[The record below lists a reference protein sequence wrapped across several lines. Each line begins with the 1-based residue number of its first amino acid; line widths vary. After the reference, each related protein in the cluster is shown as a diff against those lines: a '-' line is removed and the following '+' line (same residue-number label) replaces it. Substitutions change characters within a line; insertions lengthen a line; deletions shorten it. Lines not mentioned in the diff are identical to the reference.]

1 MVAPREKVQRTKTP
15 NEEVSKDPDPVSD
28 ELEAN
33 RLVTYE
39 EADGDTYYF
48 IEVTEEGFGPRKKIK
63 GELKDFLIEKAKKV
77 NLRTYVVGSKLKNG
91 WFDVSFDAGENVLS
105 IGDQNF
111 EVAKKVPEDEIV
123 VAPDTTDFLV
133 NAGALTSNF
142 IMDPSLSGVI
152 KADGTISR
160 TDEDAFNALA
170 VGTSATQN
178 KTKKL
183 VILEKDGQLR
193 ISTLTGDFSGKRSGV
208 LKFYDSVLETKN
220 GKPAAEKSRPRPLK
234 NKSYREG
241 GQINARP
248 ANRDG
253 WEVVGVINT
262 TDPVPA
268 VDLIVT
274 GEQLANDSIF
284 NKKTKGFE
292 NGMPVPDE
300 GRMQKMAQG
309 EMDRIFANDA
319 RLIGLENELDQLIDR
334 QTLNGEDVKQDMEA
348 VEREIAEIKE
358 EIQQAVNKTF
368 KLKGKKEE
376 YRVADVLASISAEKD
391 AIANWEEKR
400 ARYRTTGGVRK
411 TNPNFDPNFAKSTK
425 GMNKNDYIIQY
436 KEENDIPTFPK
447 EVRDEALRIEQKAIK
462 QSDQSMASSDVAE
475 TQVSGSDRDSNR
487 DDTGSEDIGEL
498 SESLLNQSSA
508 DAVGGVTSRA
518 EGGDLIYAKEGVSGL
533 WPSKDVSQK
542 QGRLDPKI
550 FLQFLEA
557 RKLAKIFRVLTDAK
571 SLLQSHNGLDDRLHG
586 KGMSDAHKARKE
598 LDTKIRQIET
608 HLGTQKGEIRSAAL
622 KDPNTINN
630 LDARLTKA
638 ELELAREIYYQA
650 TKTSKLVKPYQRKA
664 TSKTFKEAT
673 QSDVR
678 EQNQRFE
685 DLTSLANRESDPAKI
700 QQIADAIAQLE
711 PINVGDR
718 IEIPAGSLITVDPS
732 DAQLL
737 QGMDQLI
744 DEVAMIDSASTTDV
758 KGIPDDFL
766 GLPAFVIGMIK
777 EAKRSLNPRRLTE
790 IRGIDSPLTLSMLA
804 IINDAFP
811 GNIGVQQEYIG
822 PSGANRR
829 DFEFGAF
836 LKDGLAGNN
845 YEQVKEVLDHIE
857 NNFFKSEDF
866 SKVTNNEVK
875 KVFRKKIVPML
886 HALYGL
892 DTDGNIVE
900 EINGPEGVVN
910 HKMFALDLYRYFGP
924 AEFKDDTY
932 VDISSREVTADVDA
946 QFLMTS
952 LAGYGLMDPTTNQ
965 NVDTPMIIVDDKT
978 ESLEMQRARNMIGSV
993 ASPINP
999 MESLGMTENLQQA
1012 RAAQDRFGKPEIPF
1026 SGRAAVSHIL
1036 KNIKSDFNNAEMLD
1050 YVARVLQQSK
1060 FMDTVKVRFAPW
1072 EKFRQYAQS
1081 NGDEVSAAVYL
1092 GHSNEILVSDIFY
1105 TDTNISAD
1113 ESLYAAILHELIHAP
1128 TRTALDVGYAY
1139 NNDIDINSKVGNIID
1154 MQPGV
1159 AEEMGKIYSNIKD
1172 VIIPA
1177 VTLSNESQSV
1187 ELTHALSS
1195 PHEFMASLT
1204 GSQLVDALKK
1214 TRLSEK
1220 DRRKLGMGKRS
1231 WIRTAWDA
1239 VKTFLLRMIGFTPS
1253 NTDALQYTM
1262 DQLDRTVEIAQGLA
1276 KSRKAIARAN
1286 VTRKSVL
1293 DMLVGIKGANKL
1305 GRKTFGWHDGTDRS
1319 YIEFSKVKLAQ
1330 VEATANE
1337 YQKDGEHAML
1347 TVNGE
1352 EIDYIQSHEL
1362 QLKDLLEHPT
1372 LFEAYPEIAEMSV
1385 NFRVSEDDTYYGYFE
1400 RDDFS
1405 ITFAVPP
1412 GDNVANKPSFNENR
1426 YANPKYKEMAKRAN
1440 RLRSKKKYE
1449 YIVTLFHE
1457 IQHAVDAIE
1466 GHPPGTSAEEVTLF
1480 GSTFLQE
1487 PELFASL
1494 ADDGVFRETLR
1505 EVAGLGKEV
1514 PGAVDNNIKSA
1525 AYELNNFLSVM
1536 QDTTDALL
1544 DDMQIF
1550 GITERESG
1558 ELTAETTG
1566 QLAISA
1572 IKRLEEGKSVSA
1584 GPFGEDGLGPYRYF
1598 NTYFKNAWMLPQPQ
1612 QLAQLKKYLADY
1624 SNWIG
1629 MPAGRRK
1636 SINKALDVIIS
1647 LSGVHHSSSSMRQRR
1662 KAQPDASEMVH
1673 KNAHAS
1679 AFNELEALN
1688 MAAYQFSMQNGEIKM
1703 TYEEYLE
1710 KYGKVGNRRFD
1721 TLRKRNHK
1729 GVDNAETLRI
1739 GDEGKNQVMRTQAV
1753 SKALKWI
1760 SSHVRSAFKEIGDAM
1775 DNKKQYQQ
1783 ESAEIRDTLRD
1794 AAKGNLNSVQDIAR
1808 WLKERS
1814 ISKLTYQKLE
1824 RMFAQ
1829 LDVRGLTTAQAN
1841 AGRRIDEGKLAN
1853 VLLKVSAREGIEN
1866 GTEKEIYGF
1875 LTAQEEFSGTDI
1887 ETRAQAIALT
1897 HSIRNNKDGL
1907 ISLLRLSTDQ
1917 GISSERGRILNVV
1930 KKIANAGDMTALNAI
1945 DITGYGES
1953 MLENIK
1959 KIKEKELTN
1968 NEKIEQIDIATK
1980 VYQRRIDT
1988 LRPREKYFRSY
1999 LGELE
2004 PVDITNGV
2012 TVVGMS
2018 RRRDENGN
2026 LLYDE
2031 GDLYKIKRIKVEID
2045 GEKGIK
2051 NRKEFDQL
2059 MLDSLTFTSD
2069 QNNRDKYG
2077 SEYWFNAIR
2086 EQALKAKLEPVGTV
2100 KGKFAA
2106 QRRLAFLEELE
2117 SLNMRFARMGYEG
2130 TKISGMLARTQA
2142 IMRDLNS
2149 ESAAHAK
2156 RANIAVKK
2164 VAEVMKMSGQE
2175 VFDMWQ
2181 EIAWFMDNEAQYSG
2195 AELEEMYTELWKS
2208 VTKQGFIK
2216 PGVDAQA
2223 ARRAVKS
2230 MIIRQIEARDF
2241 ENRVNKKLGNKV
2253 EDDQVT
2259 VRSILDHSDVNLFR
2273 DALDLGYA
2281 TFSRALNDNVITNVL
2296 NIMDEKVGKFT
2307 MDGKEF
2313 GPNEARR
2320 ALTAEIGR
2328 LAEENNIEGITEL
2341 LDRLYGGEVQ
2351 NEFVEPYVTSGV
2363 RRTTFYG
2370 PSDNSG
2376 VGRDLG
2382 NSQVREAWEDSAGA
2396 ENRMIK
2402 FLDLL
2407 YDRYNEKTV
2416 DTQQDN
2422 DRAVWYA
2429 SFAKQLQ
2436 KRYAT
2441 LKTSGN
2447 RVAQKQHD
2455 LTAVSS
2461 ALSNTP
2467 RSLDARQVESV
2478 LPRKF
2483 FVYDFYD
2490 EVTSQIRLALMVTT
2504 SQFGRHGE
2512 NANKLG
2518 GDYLRRQGK
2527 RLAEFNTLME
2537 LAMGNGAPV
2546 THNEPQMRYSRAA
2559 KRAAY
2564 DELRRRG
2571 IKDPQKYWDQLY
2583 SDAVAF
2589 QDFHKAFDHLG
2600 KYYGHK
2606 NVAGPYADATLL
2618 LELLGT
2624 QAMAVL
2630 NNPKSSFWQG
2640 MALTEFP
2647 MAFRG
2652 LNRMSKTASIKAFQ
2666 NLINQSFGG
2675 IVEAMGV
2682 QLPKMGRYAQ
2692 NLNNT
2697 HFRFAEADME
2707 FREYATQIGY
2717 RGRMIDGTKSESM
2730 KKGLRWLKAGA
2741 AHHRQYNKEGTRAPF
2756 DLLTPIT
2763 GIFPWF
2769 NGMVNHSV
2777 AVGASYAIED
2787 EILRAAE
2794 YIERTGMSEIREI
2807 DPNEL
2812 GLTDEGVLN
2821 KYLIGAKD
2829 GWENANNMLQRSG
2842 LPTISRMAFMF
2853 VERKKRDPNAPVLE
2867 KEDVLQINQM
2877 AMNNMTGEGFNA
2889 KPAFLTTNPVMRYA
2903 GFFMGWPLFKMATT
2917 HDFIFRRSS
2926 ADIDTYTAFLKYLG
2940 LLSAYY
2946 MPMGLAASFM
2956 IDWYDE
2962 EVIGKPNNLPPLTP
2976 WAMLPIV
2983 GIPMAATDEQF
2994 TLYSVTSRLARAGSV
3009 YGMGFEVA
3017 NSMFATGDPYGA
3029 SREFSLDSRVFA
3041 FSMFRNI
3048 KDALGAYYH
3057 QGEADYGNVVR
3068 PVLYGIGGNSV
3079 IQQMDVVTNL
3089 FDIDIEERRMAE
3101 YIGARNYVKKTAW
3114 MMGLPLRPPSKG
3126 WGRPT
3131 PISVNVRQ
3139 MERAAY
3145 ANDTKEFL
3153 TQYQEAVEAAREWL
3167 TEQGRSDDPEK
3178 YVIERFRQRNLRIGV
3193 TQGKITDTDWQRML
3207 DIMDPDVSE
3216 LMKSYMRSH
3225 DSYLNMIKGS
3235 VQNTTLTPTEL
3246 RRQMMI
3252 SQYF

>member
-1 MVAPREKVQRTKTP
+1 M
-15 NEEVSKDPDPVSD
+15 
-28 ELEAN
+28 
-33 RLVTYE
+33 
-39 EADGDTYYF
+39 
-48 IEVTEEGFGPRKKIK
+48 
-63 GELKDFLIEKAKKV
+63 
-77 NLRTYVVGSKLKNG
+77 
-91 WFDVSFDAGENVLS
+91 
-105 IGDQNF
+105 
-111 EVAKKVPEDEIV
+111 
-123 VAPDTTDFLV
+123 
-133 NAGALTSNF
+133 
-142 IMDPSLSGVI
+142 
-152 KADGTISR
+152 
-160 TDEDAFNALA
+160 
-170 VGTSATQN
+170 
-178 KTKKL
+178 
-183 VILEKDGQLR
+183 
-193 ISTLTGDFSGKRSGV
+193 
-208 LKFYDSVLETKN
+208 
-220 GKPAAEKSRPRPLK
+220 
-234 NKSYREG
+234 
-241 GQINARP
+241 
-248 ANRDG
+248 
-253 WEVVGVINT
+253 
-262 TDPVPA
+262 
-268 VDLIVT
+268 
-274 GEQLANDSIF
+274 
-284 NKKTKGFE
+284 
-292 NGMPVPDE
+292 
-300 GRMQKMAQG
+300 
-309 EMDRIFANDA
+309 
-319 RLIGLENELDQLIDR
+319 
-334 QTLNGEDVKQDMEA
+334 
-348 VEREIAEIKE
+348 
-358 EIQQAVNKTF
+358 
-368 KLKGKKEE
+368 
-376 YRVADVLASISAEKD
+376 
-391 AIANWEEKR
+391 
-400 ARYRTTGGVRK
+400 
-411 TNPNFDPNFAKSTK
+411 
-425 GMNKNDYIIQY
+425 
-436 KEENDIPTFPK
+436 
-447 EVRDEALRIEQKAIK
+447 
-462 QSDQSMASSDVAE
+462 
-475 TQVSGSDRDSNR
+475 
-487 DDTGSEDIGEL
+487 
-498 SESLLNQSSA
+498 
-508 DAVGGVTSRA
+508 
-518 EGGDLIYAKEGVSGL
+518 
-533 WPSKDVSQK
+533 
-542 QGRLDPKI
+542 
-550 FLQFLEA
+550 
-557 RKLAKIFRVLTDAK
+557 
-571 SLLQSHNGLDDRLHG
+571 
-586 KGMSDAHKARKE
+586 
-598 LDTKIRQIET
+598 
-608 HLGTQKGEIRSAAL
+608 
-622 KDPNTINN
+622 
-630 LDARLTKA
+630 
-638 ELELAREIYYQA
+638 
-650 TKTSKLVKPYQRKA
+650 
-664 TSKTFKEAT
+664 
-673 QSDVR
+673 
-678 EQNQRFE
+678 
-685 DLTSLANRESDPAKI
+685 
-700 QQIADAIAQLE
+700 
-711 PINVGDR
+711 
-718 IEIPAGSLITVDPS
+718 
-732 DAQLL
+732 
-737 QGMDQLI
+737 
-744 DEVAMIDSASTTDV
+744 
-758 KGIPDDFL
+758 
-766 GLPAFVIGMIK
+766 
-777 EAKRSLNPRRLTE
+777 
-790 IRGIDSPLTLSMLA
+790 
-804 IINDAFP
+804 
-811 GNIGVQQEYIG
+811 
-822 PSGANRR
+822 
-829 DFEFGAF
+829 
-836 LKDGLAGNN
+836 
-845 YEQVKEVLDHIE
+845 
-857 NNFFKSEDF
+857 
-866 SKVTNNEVK
+866 
-875 KVFRKKIVPML
+875 
-886 HALYGL
+886 
-892 DTDGNIVE
+892 DTDGNIKE

-910 HKMFALDLYRYFGP
+910 HKMLALDLYRYFGP

-1276 KSRKAIARAN
+1276 KSRKAIAQAN
-1286 VTRKSVL
+1286 VSGNGVL
-1293 DMLVGIKGANKL
+1293 DMLVGIKGASKLNK
-1305 GRKTFGWHDGTDRS
+1305 KTHLWYDGTQRAFLS
-1319 YIEFSKVKLAQ
+1319 YKDLKL
-1330 VEATANE
+1330 TPI
-1337 YQKDGEHAML
+1337 KGEHTLSEPGFMSKGGKAAFNL
-1347 TVNGE
+1347 DVAGRVTKGE
-1352 EIDYIQSHEL
+1352 ISTDGKNYVFSDGQRDYLSQYIPVDLSDLISHD
-1362 QLKDLLEHPT
+1362 Q
-1372 LFEAYPEIAEMSV
+1372 LFEAYPELRGMKVRFVPTSDRDAVASYKPIPKNGNPYSPAHINIYVRNRRRE
-1385 NFRVSEDDTYYGYFE
+1385 RVIKNDD
-1400 RDDFS
+1400 
-1405 ITFAVPP
+1405 P
-1412 GDNVANKPSFNENR
+1412 
-1426 YANPKYKEMAKRAN
+1426 
-1440 RLRSKKKYE
+1440 E
-1449 YIVTLFHE
+1449 YIENLFHE
-1457 IQHAVDAIE
+1457 LQHAIDDIE
-1466 GHPPGTSAEEVTLF
+1466 GHTYGTSTRAITRMAELITQDLDSFMLLRSELDT
-1480 GSTFLQE
+1480 Q
-1487 PELFASL
+1487 PELSRVIKKVIGAPTGSRGLRGISIHEESAAWHLLQFINTIQGPLDSIFG
-1494 ADDGVFRETLR
+1494 DPSDGVIFETY
-1505 EVAGLGKEV
+1505 ESELGESTARTTQDIAKTELALD
-1514 PGAVDNNIKSA
+1514 PESRSA
-1525 AYELNNFLSVM
+1525 DE
-1536 QDTTDALL
+1536 
-1544 DDMQIF
+1544 
-1550 GITERESG
+1550 ESN
-1558 ELTAETTG
+1558 
-1566 QLAISA
+1566 
-1572 IKRLEEGKSVSA
+1572 
-1584 GPFGEDGLGPYRYF
+1584 GLGPYRNYSSLF
-1598 NTYFKNAWMLPQPQ
+1598 RHGWMLPSKSQIENIRERIKNYGGD
-1612 QLAQLKKYLADY
+1612 LNL
-1624 SNWIG
+1624 NV
-1629 MPAGRRK
+1629 GRGRLGG
-1636 SINKALDVIIS
+1636 INKALDLLVK
-1647 LSGVHHSSSSMRQRR
+1647 LSEIYTSHNRNLEKR

-1710 KYGKVGNRRFD
+1710 KYGKVGNKRFD

-1930 KKIANAGDMTALNAI
+1930 KKIANAGDLTALNAI

-1953 MLENIK
+1953 MLEKIK

-2018 RRRDENGN
+2018 RRRDEKGN

-2156 RANIAVKK
+2156 RANVSVKK
-2164 VAEVMKMSGQE
+2164 VAEVMKMTGQE

-2296 NIMDEKVGKFT
+2296 NIMDDKVGKFT

-2320 ALTAEIGR
+2320 ALTAEIGK

-2407 YDRYNEKTV
+2407 YDRYNEKTA

-2527 RLAEFNTLME
+2527 RLAEFNRLMA

-2707 FREYATQIGY
+2707 FRDYATQIGY
-2717 RGRMIDGTKSESM
+2717 RGRMIDGPKSESM

-2853 VERKKRDPNAPVLE
+2853 VERKKKNPNAPVLE

-2976 WAMLPIV
+2976 WAMLPIA

-3167 TEQGRSDDPEK
+3167 AEQGRSDDPEK